1 MDQIKIENFS
11 KTYSDRTFPK
21 FRSLPIVEAGKIK
34 SLLADKLGM
43 RSDIS
48 GLELVCTIP
57 EKAQHLSNINAEDPD
72 FSINAL
78 FKQLD
83 LHPQRNIYI
92 NWYQFDD
99 VDEME
104 AADLI
109 KHFDDVWYPAADAVE
124 LFDDSLSWILAV
136 DYSGN
141 LSYLKLD

>member
-1 MDQIKIENFS
+1 MDQIKIANFP
-11 KTYSDRTFPK
+11 KAYSGRTFPR
-21 FRSLPIVEAGKIK
+21 FRSLSLDDAGKIK
-34 SLLADKLGM
+34 SLLADRLGM

-48 GLELVCTIP
+48 GLELVCAIP
-57 EKAQHLSNINAEDPD
+57 EKAQHLSNMNAEDAD
-72 FSINAL
+72 FNLDAL
-78 FKQLD
+78 FKQLE

-92 NWYQFDD
+92 NWCQFDD

-109 KHFDDVWYPAADAVE
+109 RYFDDVWYPAADAIE